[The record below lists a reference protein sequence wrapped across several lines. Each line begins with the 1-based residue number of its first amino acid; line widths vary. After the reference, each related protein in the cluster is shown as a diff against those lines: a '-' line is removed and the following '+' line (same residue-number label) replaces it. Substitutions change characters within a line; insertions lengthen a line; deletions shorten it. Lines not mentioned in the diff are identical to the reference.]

1 MFAVTAG
8 YKPDELAKKYESEN
22 DDYNAIMIKII
33 ADRLAEA
40 AAEWLHE
47 LVRKY
52 GLKLTHLLFAQ
63 RRLYNLKQIVKN
75 KDSGSSINPLQ
86 NEEEDYHFSSKL
98 VRQKGMTKVGSSN
111 DYGYQGALSEVIA
124 AEGVASPSK

>member
-8 YKPDELAKKYESEN
+8 HKPDELAKKYESEN

-47 LVRKY
+47 LFENMNGDMQNMKI
-52 GLKLTHLLFAQ
+52 LTL
-63 RRLYNLKQIVKN
+63 
-75 KDSGSSINPLQ
+75 IN
-86 NEEEDYHFSSKL
+86 
-98 VRQKGMTKVGSSN
+98 
-111 DYGYQGALSEVIA
+111 
-124 AEGVASPSK
+124 